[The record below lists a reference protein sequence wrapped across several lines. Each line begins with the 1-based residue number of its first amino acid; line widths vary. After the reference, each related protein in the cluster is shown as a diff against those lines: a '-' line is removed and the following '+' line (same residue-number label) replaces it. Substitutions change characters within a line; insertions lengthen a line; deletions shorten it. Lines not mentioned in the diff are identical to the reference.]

1 MAAKLSRTAPVFPVR
16 DLPRALEH
24 YRSLG
29 FHITVPAE
37 HSDYGF
43 LERDGV
49 EFHLAAAPDL
59 DPATNTSATYL
70 YVDDADALAAEWSR
84 PGVAGQTQYP
94 EDTDY
99 GLREGVHL
107 DPDNNLIRFGS
118 PAHPGRRRSRHLR
131 SIPPS
136 EQS

>member
-16 DLPRALEH
+16 DLPLALEH

-29 FHITVPAE
+29 FDVTVHTE
-37 HSDYGF
+37 HSEYGYI
-43 LERDGV
+43 ERDGV
-49 EFHLAAAPDL
+49 EFHLAATPDL
-59 DPATNTSATYL
+59 DPVSNTSATYL
-70 YVDDADALAAEWSR
+70 YVDDADALAAEWSK
-84 PGVAGQTQYP
+84 PGIAGETRHP

-99 GLREGVHL
+99 GLREGAHL

-118 PAHPGRRRSRHLR
+118 PVRPGRRQTRHLR

-136 EQS
+136 D

>member
-29 FHITVPAE
+29 FDVTVQTE
-37 HSDYGF
+37 HSEYGF
-43 LERDGV
+43 IERDGV
-49 EFHLAAAPDL
+49 ELHLAFTPDL
-59 DPATNTSATYL
+59 DPMANTSVAYL
-70 YVDDADALAAEWSR
+70 YVDDADALAAEWNR
-84 PGVAGQTQYP
+84 PGVAGETRYP

-99 GLREGVHL
+99 GLREGAHL

-118 PAHPGRRRSRHLR
+118 PARPVRKPTRHLR

-136 EQS
+136 